1 MCTARLVEV
10 ALPRNELYCTV
21 CQYAVQFLDY
31 ELKNNRTEQAVV
43 SALDKVCKIAPS
55 SLRDQCD
62 ALINSYGVYL
72 VQLLIEFAD
81 PLKVCQAIK
90 LC

>member
-1 MCTARLVEV
+1 MNKVHAE
-10 ALPRNELYCTV
+10 PIYCTV
-21 CQYAVQFLDY
+21 CQYAVQFLDH
-31 ELKNNRTEQAVV
+31 ELANNKTESAVV
-43 SALDKVCKIAPS
+43 NALDKVCKIAPA

-62 ALINSYGVYL
+62 ALINSYGVYI
-72 VQLLIEFAD
+72 VQLLIELAD